1 MTVFKMIIDGKLP
14 AKKVYE
20 DEIVL
25 AIEDI
30 RPVAP
35 IHILIIPKKE
45 IIDLQSVEKEDLPVI
60 GHMIEVAQK
69 LARDL
74 KLENGY
80 RLIANIGPDSGQEI
94 AHLHFHLIAGKR
106 LGRLG

>member
-1 MTVFKMIIDGKLP
+1 MIIDGKLP